1 MRKTVFAI
9 LAASALALT
18 GTATTANA
26 AVVVTSSSNLAA
38 PAPIVSVSNGI
49 TTINFGQDALTN
61 PFSTTFSFMTDGAY
75 TANFR
80 ATTSTPGELFTSG
93 LLTGPGLP
101 IAGLTFSD
109 LNTQV
114 ISLMGVN
121 LLAQST
127 YTLTIGGGGVTGAAY
142 TGNGTLTPAVPEPAT
157 WALMLLGFGAIG
169 MTVRRR
175 RSSAQLPQIA

>member
-1 MRKTVFAI
+1 MA
-9 LAASALALT
+9 LQASGASA
-18 GTATTANA
+18 
-26 AVVVTSSSNLAA
+26 AVTVTSSSNLAA

-49 TTINFGQDALTN
+49 TTINFGQDKLTN
-61 PFSTTFSFMTDGAY
+61 PFTTTFSFMTDAAY

-101 IAGLTFSD
+101 GAGLTFSD

-114 ISLMGVN
+114 ISLVGVN
-121 LLAQST
+121 LLADST
-127 YTLTIGGGGVTGAAY
+127 YTLSIGGGGVTGAAY

-157 WALMLLGFGAIG
+157 WAMMLLGFAAIG
-169 MTVRRR
+169 MASRSRRKV
-175 RSSAQLPQIA
+175 ALAQIA